1 MTRKEKVDE
10 QFNLLKNPETFNSMT
25 WKEQQ
30 RYLRFRYM
38 VVKRIDKKGVIN
50 MVKRAGSASKGFIK
64 IKSVLPIQNNA

>member
-1 MTRKEKVDE
+1 MTRKEKIDE
-10 QFNLLKNPETFNSMT
+10 QFNLLKNTETFNSMT

-38 VVKRIDKKGVIN
+38 VVKRIDKNSVIN

-64 IKSVLPIQNNA
+64 IKPVLPIQNNA